1 MQNACVGRFLLP
13 DCKRKSNHEGLGS
26 SLTFHRATVAYAL
39 LFNLTIT
46 SEPCARPQ
54 TFSLTQTSLTDRRTT
69 LRRLIVGHG
78 LGAAAH
84 SWLGLDRGAHC
95 SRCSGARLQADGAMR
110 RHAVD
115 EVVDW
120 GDAAGGG
127 ELRDAA
133 AGRPRS
139 RSFGEAAARLAG
151 EGSIVLELRGC
162 PRLTVPLAGGLADRT
177 EDAIRHGFE
186 LSRRLRGS
194 VPLPWA
200 DRPATELQVASQP
213 R

>member
-1 MQNACVGRFLLP
+1 M
-13 DCKRKSNHEGLGS
+13 
-26 SLTFHRATVAYAL
+26 
-39 LFNLTIT
+39 
-46 SEPCARPQ
+46 
-54 TFSLTQTSLTDRRTT
+54 
-69 LRRLIVGHG
+69 GHG

-84 SWLGLDRGAHC
+84 FWLGLDRGAHC

-177 EDAIRHGFE
+177 EDAIRHDFE
-186 LSRRLRGS
+186 LSRPLRES

>member
-1 MQNACVGRFLLP
+1 M
-13 DCKRKSNHEGLGS
+13 
-26 SLTFHRATVAYAL
+26 
-39 LFNLTIT
+39 
-46 SEPCARPQ
+46 PC
-54 TFSLTQTSLTDRRTT
+54 
-69 LRRLIVGHG
+69 RLIVGHG

-84 SWLGLDRGAHC
+84 SWLGLGRGTHC
-95 SRCSGARLQADGAMR
+95 SSCSGGRLQADGAMQ

-120 GDAAGGG
+120 DDAAGGG

-133 AGRPRS
+133 AGQPKP

-151 EGSIVLELRGC
+151 EGSMVLELRGC
-162 PRLTVPLAGGLADRT
+162 PRLTVPLAGGLADRV

-186 LSRRLRGS
+186 LSRPLRES

-200 DRPATELQVASQP
+200 DRPATELQVALQP
-213 R
+213 PRRMHGISTAHPRHTPRHVPGVSHGVSRGVPTACALHNRWWSTIERATS